1 LTGSGKSFLRRRDFK
16 EGDKERLLDGLGG
29 VAAVQQTP
37 QILLLDPILRI
48 FNTKLQ
54 NQSIKWQIWANQL
67 LAVKEVDSLLHVAR
81 CAPARINL
89 SPGPL
94 RLG

>member
-37 QILLLDPILRI
+37 QILLLDPEEISI
-48 FNTKLQ
+48 
-54 NQSIKWQIWANQL
+54 QSCKIKASNGKSGQI
-67 LAVKEVDSLLHVAR
+67 SY
-81 CAPARINL
+81 
-89 SPGPL
+89 
-94 RLG
+94 

>member
-37 QILLLDPILRI
+37 QILLLDPEEMPKGESYCESSI
-48 FNTKLQ
+48 
-54 NQSIKWQIWANQL
+54 QSCKIKASNGKSGQI
-67 LAVKEVDSLLHVAR
+67 SY
-81 CAPARINL
+81 
-89 SPGPL
+89 
-94 RLG
+94 

>member
-37 QILLLDPILRI
+37 QILLLDPEEMPIA
-48 FNTKLQ
+48 NLQ
-54 NQSIKWQIWANQL
+54 YKVAKSKHQMAN
-67 LAVKEVDSLLHVAR
+67 
-81 CAPARINL
+81 
-89 SPGPL
+89 
-94 RLG
+94 LGKSATSSQRSG